1 MGSRRMDA
9 GGSGVDRD
17 SPLRFTFDGSD
28 YTGLAGDTLAS
39 ALLANGVDVVCA
51 SPIQGRP
58 RGVVSAGVEEA
69 GALVEVS
76 APWLDPIVPATAVE
90 LVDGLV
96 AVGRPGVGVLP
107 PDDTGARVADHRHLH
122 VETLVVGGGIAG
134 LRAARGAAGRVL
146 VVDERHH
153 LGGISPW
160 STKIEDLTTEL
171 IGRDDTALMT
181 RATALGVYD
190 DGYVVIYERARP
202 VSRVHHVRAARV
214 VLATGAHE
222 RPIAFADNDRPG
234 IMLASAART
243 YVERFGV
250 LPGERAIVF
259 SNGSSGLGSALALH
273 EAGVRIVAVLDVGPP
288 SRADRER
295 LHEAGID
302 VRDGWTVSGTR
313 GDPRV
318 SAVHAVGP
326 DGQVETFDADL
337 LLVAGGWNPA
347 VQLWRGI
354 NGGLRYDDA
363 TACFM
368 PDGARPPWLEIT
380 GAAAGEGIDPVV
392 PYWYTPAEDLS
403 HHYVDLQRDSTVADV
418 LAATERRLRST
429 EHVKRETYIGT
440 AIDQGRTSGVLT
452 AAIVNG
458 VLDAG
463 PGAQGPTNARPP
475 YTPVP
480 FSVLAG
486 LDRGPKLLDPIRTT
500 PIHSWHQERDAPLEN
515 VGQWKRPWYFPIG
528 DEDLPAAVHRECLA
542 VRNQVGVMDAS
553 TLGKIEIVGPDA
565 ARFLDRVY
573 TNRMSTLREGS
584 IRYGLMLGLDG
595 MVFDDGVVM
604 RLAEDRFLATTTTGG
619 AARVLDHLEE
629 WLQTEWP
636 DLRAYCT
643 SVTEQWSTIAMNGP
657 ASRRVLEALGTSFPV
672 DAASFPFMTWREGEV
687 AGTTARVA
695 RVSFSG
701 ELAYEISVPGWF
713 ALSMWEAVM
722 DAGAAQGITPYG
734 TESMHVLRAEKGFVI
749 VGQDTDGT
757 VTPHD
762 LGMSW
767 IVRKDDSDF
776 IGKRSLQRS
785 DSVRPDR
792 KQLVGLLPVE
802 PDQLLPEGAQ
812 LVERDTGVIPMAMV
826 GHVTSSYASPI
837 LGRTIALAMVESGR
851 ARHGQMLYA
860 PLLGATISAEVTD
873 PIFYDAEGARR
884 DG

>member
-1 MGSRRMDA
+1 
-9 GGSGVDRD
+9 
-17 SPLRFTFDGSD
+17 
-28 YTGLAGDTLAS
+28 
-39 ALLANGVDVVCA
+39 
-51 SPIQGRP
+51 
-58 RGVVSAGVEEA
+58 
-69 GALVEVS
+69 
-76 APWLDPIVPATAVE
+76 
-90 LVDGLV
+90 
-96 AVGRPGVGVLP
+96 
-107 PDDTGARVADHRHLH
+107 
-122 VETLVVGGGIAG
+122 
-134 LRAARGAAGRVL
+134 
-146 VVDERHH
+146 
-153 LGGISPW
+153 
-160 STKIEDLTTEL
+160 
-171 IGRDDTALMT
+171 
-181 RATALGVYD
+181 
-190 DGYVVIYERARP
+190 
-202 VSRVHHVRAARV
+202 
-214 VLATGAHE
+214 
-222 RPIAFADNDRPG
+222 
-234 IMLASAART
+234 
-243 YVERFGV
+243 
-250 LPGERAIVF
+250 
-259 SNGSSGLGSALALH
+259 
-273 EAGVRIVAVLDVGPP
+273 
-288 SRADRER
+288 
-295 LHEAGID
+295 
-302 VRDGWTVSGTR
+302 
-313 GDPRV
+313 
-318 SAVHAVGP
+318 
-326 DGQVETFDADL
+326 
-337 LLVAGGWNPA
+337 
-347 VQLWRGI
+347 
-354 NGGLRYDDA
+354 
-363 TACFM
+363 
-368 PDGARPPWLEIT
+368 
-380 GAAAGEGIDPVV
+380 
-392 PYWYTPAEDLS
+392 
-403 HHYVDLQRDSTVADV
+403 
-418 LAATERRLRST
+418 
-429 EHVKRETYIGT
+429 
-440 AIDQGRTSGVLT
+440 
-452 AAIVNG
+452 
-458 VLDAG
+458 
-463 PGAQGPTNARPP
+463 
-475 YTPVP
+475 
-480 FSVLAG
+480 
-486 LDRGPKLLDPIRTT
+486 
-500 PIHSWHQERDAPLEN
+500 
-515 VGQWKRPWYFPIG
+515 
-528 DEDLPAAVHRECLA
+528 
-542 VRNQVGVMDAS
+542 
-553 TLGKIEIVGPDA
+553 
-565 ARFLDRVY
+565 
-573 TNRMSTLREGS
+573 
-584 IRYGLMLGLDG
+584 MLGLDG

-713 ALSMWEAVM
+713 ALSMWEAVR

>member
-1 MGSRRMDA
+1 MDV

-17 SPLRFTFDGSD
+17 SSLGFTFDGTD
-28 YTGLAGDTLAS
+28 YLGLAGDTLAS
-39 ALLANGVDVVCA
+39 ALLANGVDVVGA
-51 SPIQGRP
+51 SPILGRP

-69 GALVEVS
+69 GAMVEVG

-96 AVGRPGVGVLP
+96 AMGRPGVGVLP
-107 PDDTGARVADHRHLH
+107 ADATGAQAADHRHLH

-134 LRAARGAAGRVL
+134 LRAAREATGRVL

-153 LGGISPW
+153 VGGISPW
-160 STKIEDLTTEL
+160 STEIEDLTAEL
-171 IGRDDTALMT
+171 VTRDETALIT

-190 DGYVVIYERARP
+190 DGYVVIYERAQP
-202 VSRVHHVRAARV
+202 VARVHHVRAARV

-234 IMLASAART
+234 VMLASAART
-243 YVERFGV
+243 YVEWFGV
-250 LPGERAIVF
+250 RPGNRAVVF
-259 SNGSSGLGSALALH
+259 SNGRSGLESAMALH
-273 EAGVRIVAVLDVGPP
+273 EAGVEIAVVLDVGPASQP
-288 SRADRER
+288 HRDRLR
-295 LHEAGID
+295 EAGVE
-302 VRDGWTVSGTR
+302 VREGWAVAGTEGESR
-313 GDPRV
+313 L
-318 SAVHAVGP
+318 SAVHVAGP
-326 DGQVETFDADL
+326 GGESETFDADL

-363 TACFM
+363 TACFV
-368 PDGARPPWLEIT
+368 PDGAGPPWLEIT
-380 GAAAGEGIDPVV
+380 GAAAGEGIDPVT
-392 PYWYTPAEDLS
+392 PYWYAPAEDLS

-418 LAATERRLRST
+418 LAATDRRLRST

-458 VLDAG
+458 AQGAG

-500 PIHSWHQERDAPLEN
+500 PIHRWHQERDAPFEN
-515 VGQWKRPWYFPIG
+515 VGQWKRPWYFPLG
-528 DEDLPAAVHRECLA
+528 NEDLPAAVHRECLA
-542 VRNQVGVMDAS
+542 VRNEVGVMDAS

-573 TNRMSTLREGS
+573 TDRMSTLSVGS

-604 RLAEDRFLATTTTGG
+604 RLAENRFLATTTTGG
-619 AARVLDHLEE
+619 AARVLDHMEE

-636 DLRAYCT
+636 DLRAHCT

-672 DAASFPFMTWREGEV
+672 DAPSFPFMTWREGEV
-687 AGTTARVA
+687 AGIAARVA

-701 ELAYEISVPGWF
+701 ELAYEINVPGWYGV
-713 ALSMWEAVM
+713 STWEALM
-722 DAGAAQGITPYG
+722 DAGAAHGITPYG

-767 IVRKDDSDF
+767 LVRKDDSDF
-776 IGKRSLQRS
+776 IGKRSLRRS
-785 DSVRPDR
+785 DTIRPDR

-851 ARHGQMLYA
+851 ARHGQMLHA
-860 PLLGATISAEVTD
+860 PLLGATIAAEVTA